1 MLLVIAKIACC
12 LSEKTSMVTIIE
24 ALILAIIQGLTEW
37 LPVSSSGHLVIAQQ
51 LLGLNPSVIFDLLLH
66 IGTLFVVLIA
76 FRKDIIKILKA
87 LVKRDLRSEEGKL
100 AFFII
105 VGSVPIAII
114 GFTFKK
120 NIELLFS
127 SLLAVG
133 IALLINAGVLFFSE
147 KRKGN
152 KEMGTLDS
160 FLIGIAQAVALIPG
174 VSRSGLTVST
184 GLINKIDKQTAFKY
198 SFLLSIPA
206 ILGATLFEF
215 RDISTINIELTST
228 IVGTGLSMIVGY
240 VSLKVLQHIVMSE
253 KFHLFAYYCTI
264 LGVVLIIYTIFQ

>member
-1 MLLVIAKIACC
+1 
-12 LSEKTSMVTIIE
+12 MVTIIE

-51 LLGLNPSVIFDLLLH
+51 FLGLNPPLIFDLILH
-66 IGTLFVVLIA
+66 IGTLGVVLIS
-76 FRKDIIKILKA
+76 FRKDILKILKA
-87 LVKRDLRSEEGKL
+87 LVKKDLRSDEGKL

-105 VGSVPIAII
+105 VGSVPIAVI
-114 GFTFKK
+114 GFIFKE
-120 NIELLFS
+120 NIEQLFS

-133 IALLINAGVLFFSE
+133 VALLINAGVLFFSE
-147 KRKGN
+147 RRKGN
-152 KEMGTLDS
+152 KKMGTLDS
-160 FLIGIAQAVALIPG
+160 FLIGIAQAAALIPG

-184 GLINKIDKQTAFKY
+184 GLLNRINKKTAFRF

-215 RDISTINIELTST
+215 GDISTVNIELTS
-228 IVGTGLSMIVGY
+228 IVVGTGLSMVVGY
-240 VSLKVLQHIVMSE
+240 VSLKLLQHIVMSG

-264 LGVVLIIYTIFQ
+264 LGVAIIFYTIFQ

>member
-1 MLLVIAKIACC
+1 
-12 LSEKTSMVTIIE
+12 MVTIIE

-51 LLGLNPSVIFDLLLH
+51 FLGLNPPLIFDLILH
-66 IGTLFVVLIA
+66 IGTLGVVLIS
-76 FRKDIIKILKA
+76 FRKDILKILKA
-87 LVKRDLRSEEGKL
+87 LVKKDLRSDEGKL

-105 VGSVPIAII
+105 VGSVPIAVI
-114 GFTFKK
+114 GFIFKE
-120 NIELLFS
+120 NIEQLFS

-133 IALLINAGVLFFSE
+133 VALFINAGVLFFSE
-147 KRKGN
+147 RRKGN
-152 KEMGTLDS
+152 KKMGTLDS
-160 FLIGIAQAVALIPG
+160 FLIGIAQAAALIPG

-184 GLINKIDKQTAFKY
+184 GLLNRINKKTAFRF

-215 RDISTINIELTST
+215 RDISTVNIELTS
-228 IVGTGLSMIVGY
+228 IVVGTGLSMVVGY
-240 VSLKVLQHIVMSE
+240 VSLKLLQHIVMSE

-264 LGVVLIIYTIFQ
+264 LGVAIIFYTIFQ